1 MRPFGRQEDLT
12 FGEHIYRKQK
22 HTDRPDVFR
31 EDLRMARGRVDVQPV
46 KKSSVH
52 DKELNRYPS
61 SLIVL
66 RERAIEVDRME
77 KANHRP
83 K

>member
-1 MRPFGRQEDLT
+1 MYFGKT
-12 FGEHIYRKQK
+12 FG
-22 HTDRPDVFR
+22 
-31 EDLRMARGRVDVQPV
+31 MARGGVDVQPV
-46 KKSSVH
+46 KKSSIH